1 MIRFNHKVRVYR
13 ETEGEDAYGSTSVLE
28 PGAEPAADNGRPDQA
43 WSGDQQEAGGEMQG
57 AKRRWFL
64 HPATDVR
71 ERDVLSVT
79 SGPEAPSTLRVV
91 SAIPVGNGR
100 TTHHIEANVETY
112 TGEIIT
118 EVES

>member
-1 MIRFNHKVRVYR
+1 MIQWNHKVRVYR
-13 ETEGEDAYGSTSVLE
+13 ETAGEDAYGSTSVL
-28 PGAEPAADNGRPDQA
+28 AADPEPTANNGRPDQS

-64 HPATDVR
+64 RPGMNVKD
-71 ERDVLSVT
+71 RDVLSVI

-100 TTHHIEANVETY
+100 SVHHLEVNVETY
-112 TGEIIT
+112 TGALVT
-118 EVES
+118 A